1 MEEERQR
8 ITILS
13 KKDLE
18 ISYYIGSGKGGQ
30 KKQKTHSGVQIVHPE
45 SGAIGRCSDSRSQ
58 EQNKKHA
65 FERLLETPKMKFW
78 LTKKIYEIKQQE
90 TLEETV
96 AKETAPDKIKYE
108 IKVDGKWVEVDEKH
122 FDTEEAKQ
130 EEL

>member
-1 MEEERQR
+1 MEKECQR
-8 ITILS
+8 VSILS

-65 FERLLETPKMKFW
+65 FERLMATPKMKFW
-78 LTKKIYEIKQQE
+78 LTKKIYEIRQQE
-90 TLEETV
+90 SLEETV
-96 AKETAPDKIKYE
+96 EKETAPDKIKHE
-108 IKVDGKWVEVDEKH
+108 IKIDGKWVEVGPEY
-122 FDTEEAKQ
+122 FDTQDAKK
-130 EEL
+130 EV